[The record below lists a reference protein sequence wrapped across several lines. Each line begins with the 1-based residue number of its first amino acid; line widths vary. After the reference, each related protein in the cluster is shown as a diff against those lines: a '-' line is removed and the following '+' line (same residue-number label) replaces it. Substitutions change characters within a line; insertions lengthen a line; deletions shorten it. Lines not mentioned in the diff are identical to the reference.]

1 MAANTPNIFVYTVA
15 YDDGFAPNPF
25 HGVCSLATCKPSI
38 RKAAGLGDLVVGKA
52 GVPDSHR
59 AVFVMQVDEI
69 LTYDQ
74 YWRDPRFVSKKPVI
88 NGSLM
93 MACGDNIYHRATPD
107 GKWIQAHSYH
117 SNRDGTGQPDN
128 VRHDTGRTDQVLLSR
143 RFKYFGANGP
153 DLPKLRDQSITAPIR
168 NMLRHFS
175 DRDHQTLMGWL
186 GSLKGQG
193 LMYEPSDWQR
203 LQLRD

>member
-25 HGVCSLATCKPSI
+25 HGICSLATCKPGI
-38 RKAAGLGDLVVGKA
+38 RKAAGLGDLVIGKA
-52 GVPDSHR
+52 GVPDGHR
-59 AVFVMQVDEI
+59 AIFVMQVDEV

-74 YWRDPRFVSKKPVI
+74 YWRAPRFASKKPLI

-107 GKWIQAHSYH
+107 GEWTQTHSYH

-128 VRHDTGRTDQVLLSR
+128 IKHDTGRTDRVLLSR

-153 DLPKLRDQSITAPIR
+153 DLPPLRDQIITEPIR
-168 NMLRHFS
+168 NMLRYFS
-175 DRDHQTLMGWL
+175 ERDHRTLMKWL
-186 GSLKGQG
+186 GSLEGQG
-193 LMYEPSDWQR
+193 LMYEPSDWLK
-203 LQLRD
+203 LQPHA

>member
-25 HGVCSLATCKPSI
+25 HGICSLATCKPGI
-38 RKAAGLGDLVVGKA
+38 RKAAGLGDLVIGKA
-52 GVPDSHR
+52 GVPDGHR
-59 AVFVMQVDEI
+59 AIFVMQVDEV

-74 YWRDPRFVSKKPVI
+74 YWRAPRFASKKPRI

-107 GKWIQAHSYH
+107 GEWTQAHSYH

-128 VRHDTGRTDQVLLSR
+128 RTTSNTTR
-143 RFKYFGANGP
+143 EGP
-153 DLPKLRDQSITAPIR
+153 IESYYLAGSSTSGQT
-168 NMLRHFS
+168 
-175 DRDHQTLMGWL
+175 DRTFHHYAT
-186 GSLKGQG
+186 K
-193 LMYEPSDWQR
+193 
-203 LQLRD
+203 